1 MLQLYT
7 FTGRDHVEDAQWI
20 QKECAK
26 YGIRVENNFLE
37 IEELLEINTIQKAD
51 MMHDSAT
58 ISERIEDSLL
68 YMFLTKNSFIHGQ
81 SSMDFHAM
89 LSPYFK
95 QEQVENRVTLLRDIE
110 DTLLRQIHVIP
121 LYRNKQQVTSHEKVQ
136 NIMINSQGWIDF
148 YEIWFTC

>member
-26 YGIRVENNFLE
+26 YGIRVETNFLE
-37 IEELLEINTIQKAD
+37 IEDLLEISTIQKAD

-68 YMFLTKNSFIHGQ
+68 YMFLTKIVLFMGK

-121 LYRNKQQVTSHEKVQ
+121 LYRNKQQVTSHEKYK
-136 NIMINSQGWIDF
+136 I
-148 YEIWFTC
+148 